1 MEENYFG
8 MCEFEDYDN
17 IRESRM
23 DVTMENQIVDRISHA
38 KTETIPNA
46 YNKFSFKSHAMAN
59 KSDNLFNVSGNT
71 TSLTADQSSGDYVT
85 FATNHKSPISSDSA
99 LTQNGDTDQEFENSN
114 DHYANIHIDG
124 SKDMSTVN
132 DVNNAEESAHVHKP
146 PRGKQKGK
154 NPKTAPKPENIKNT
168 TGCSDDRPYSL
179 VNLE

>member
-1 MEENYFG
+1 
-8 MCEFEDYDN
+8 
-17 IRESRM
+17 M

-46 YNKFSFKSHAMAN
+46 YNKLSFNSHAMAYI
-59 KSDNLFNVSGNT
+59 SDNLYNT
-71 TSLTADQSSGDYVT
+71 TSLTADQSSWDYVT
-85 FATNHKSPISSDSA
+85 FATNHKSPISSNSA

-146 PRGKQKGK
+146 PRGKQRGK
-154 NPKTAPKPENIKNT
+154 NPKTAPKTENIKNT
-168 TGCSDDRPYSL
+168 TGCSDDRPYNL